1 MHDRR
6 LDKSSASLLTYLW
19 LLQSPLAPSISLF
32 HSVLTPSNPLA
43 MASYAPILLQHVNLP
58 VPDGTLGL
66 ATEFYGEV
74 IGFKSDPV
82 PQLQR
87 DSLLWWVVL

>member
-1 MHDRR
+1 
-6 LDKSSASLLTYLW
+6 
-19 LLQSPLAPSISLF
+19 
-32 HSVLTPSNPLA
+32 

-87 DSLLWWVVL
+87 DSLLWWVVW